1 MLCGE
6 ASNFFQFS
14 LSPTQVSQYL
24 LHMSCP
30 DHQLGLA
37 GLLISNFEYPPILVQ
52 VQFDPVVDASNND
65 CKPFFSGPAACI
77 FLFVFHLQF

>member
-14 LSPTQVSQYL
+14 LGPTQASQYS
-24 LHMSCP
+24 LHMFCP
-30 DHQLGLA
+30 DYQLGLA

-65 CKPFFSGPAACI
+65 CKPFFVVLPIA
-77 FLFVFHLQF
+77 FLLFVFHLQF